1 MTVVQGRRQIAGV
14 FWLVGALAC
23 TSGSGT
29 GSASGGS
36 SSGDGGPTGTAT
48 DSASA
53 SESGGS
59 SSTTTA
65 AADSSSGGDASES
78 SSGFVMVPD
87 QGPSACLSLSLCD
100 IWAQDCPEG
109 DKCVPWVADGS
120 GDPTSSCLATRCSE
134 LTPDPV
140 APGGT
145 CTVQEG
151 PWSGFDDCDVGSF
164 CWGVDP
170 VTLEGTCAAVCGGSE
185 ADPVCG
191 DGEVCFQGFDGV
203 IVACTAGCDPLAPA
217 CDAGSVCATTD
228 GAASACVPEDFAVP
242 AEQGVPC
249 DHRLGCGDGFACMA
263 ADAVPGCADPASCCT
278 AVCDV
283 EASAC
288 AGEMPVCTPLAGGS
302 GAGACTV
309 G

>member
-1 MTVVQGRRQIAGV
+1 MQGRIQFAGV
-14 FWLVGALAC
+14 FGLVGVLAC
-23 TSGSGT
+23 GSSGSGT

-65 AADSSSGGDASES
+65 ADSSSGDASES

-87 QGPSACLSLSLCD
+87 QGPTACLSLSLCD

-120 GDPTSSCLATRCSE
+120 GDPTSSCLSTRCTE

-170 VTLEGTCAAVCGGSE
+170 VTLEGTCAAVCSGSE

-191 DGEVCFQGFDGV
+191 DGEVCFQGFGGL
-203 IVACTAGCDPLAPA
+203 IVACTPGCDPLAPT

-228 GAASACVPEDFAVP
+228 GAASACVPGDFDAP
-242 AEQGVPC
+242 AEQGAPC

-263 ADAVPGCADPASCCT
+263 ADVVSGCADPASCCT

-288 AGEMPVCTPLAGGS
+288 AGETPVCTPLAGGS